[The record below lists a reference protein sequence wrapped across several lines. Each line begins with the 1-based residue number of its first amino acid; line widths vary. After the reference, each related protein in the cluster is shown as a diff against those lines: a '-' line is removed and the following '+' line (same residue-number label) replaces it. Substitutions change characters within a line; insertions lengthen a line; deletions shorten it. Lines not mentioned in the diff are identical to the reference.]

1 MWSLERIILALLSDT
16 CDLSEVIF
24 LFFPG
29 VSEQG
34 VHRVQVHLQFF
45 GKEYKIFF
53 EMLQLFDVYTSDTPE
68 LSRAKLKTFWAEPS
82 QADQL

>member
-1 MWSLERIILALLSDT
+1 MIIRTDYFAFTFGHLWSFRGYFS
-16 CDLSEVIF
+16 IF
-24 LFFPG
+24 FG